1 MRSRPLPRKNPPPL
15 QRLKRFAL
23 VRSAIFYRSGGYT
36 PLLGKEHSMKT
47 LDLNQVREEL
57 EIFLESQGL
66 SQAALGRA
74 LGISSASI
82 STFRKGEYKGNN
94 KELGRKIKLY
104 LDDYANKNKRG
115 TKKENV
121 QVYESHDK
129 QMADFVMNEA
139 VRDKEIAI
147 IVGCAGSGKS
157 TIAKDYARIHPNV
170 ILIEATLHSTARV
183 ILDELCERLHISG
196 GRNLHE
202 KVILIAKELKR
213 RDVVI
218 LIDEAEHL
226 SVRALEDLRRIW
238 DFSSCPL
245 ILFGT
250 EILLKNL
257 IGKNG
262 ELRQLYSRIGGKWNM
277 KGLSQE
283 ECGALFTQGI
293 HAYTKGNFRSS
304 AKLYAKAARLAELHN
319 VKLDK
324 DIIAQAVSMIIV

>member
-1 MRSRPLPRKNPPPL
+1 
-15 QRLKRFAL
+15 
-23 VRSAIFYRSGGYT
+23 
-36 PLLGKEHSMKT
+36 MKT

-304 AKLYAKAARLAELHN
+304 AKLYAKAARLAELHH

>member
-1 MRSRPLPRKNPPPL
+1 
-15 QRLKRFAL
+15 
-23 VRSAIFYRSGGYT
+23 
-36 PLLGKEHSMKT
+36 MKT

-57 EIFLESQGL
+57 EIFLNVQNV
-66 SQAALGRA
+66 SQAALSRA
-74 LGISSASI
+74 LGISGASI

-94 KELGRKIKLY
+94 EELARKIKLY
-104 LDDYANKNKRG
+104 LDDYTSKDKGAD
-115 TKKENV
+115 TQSVE
-121 QVYESHDK
+121 VYESHDK
-129 QMADFVMNEA
+129 QMADFVINEA

-157 TIAKDYARIHPNV
+157 TIAKDYARIHPNA

-238 DFSSCPL
+238 DFSSVPL

-257 IGKNG
+257 MGKNG

-283 ECGALFTQGI
+283 ECEALFVKGI

-304 AKLYAKAARLAELHN
+304 SKLYKRACRLAQLHN

-324 DIIAQAVSMIIV
+324 DIIAQACAMIIL

>member
-1 MRSRPLPRKNPPPL
+1 
-15 QRLKRFAL
+15 
-23 VRSAIFYRSGGYT
+23 
-36 PLLGKEHSMKT
+36 MKT

-57 EIFLESQGL
+57 EIFLNVQNV

-74 LGISSASI
+74 LGISGASI

-94 KELGRKIKLY
+94 EELARKIKLY
-104 LDDYANKNKRG
+104 LDNYA
-115 TKKENV
+115 KKSSKDIKEV
-121 QVYESHDK
+121 AIFESKDK
-129 QMADFVMNEA
+129 QMADFVINEA
-139 VRDKEIAI
+139 MRDKEIAI

-157 TIAKDYARIHPNV
+157 TIAKDYARLHPNA

-202 KVILIAKELKR
+202 KVLLISKELKR

-283 ECGALFTQGI
+283 ECETLFTQGI

-304 AKLYAKAARLAELHN
+304 GKLYKRACRLAELHN

-324 DIIAQAVSMIIV
+324 DIIAQAVSMIIL

>member
-1 MRSRPLPRKNPPPL
+1 MKN
-15 QRLKRFAL
+15 
-23 VRSAIFYRSGGYT
+23 V
-36 PLLGKEHSMKT
+36 
-47 LDLNQVREEL
+47 DLNQVREEL

-74 LGISSASI
+74 LGVSSASI

-104 LDDYANKNKRG
+104 LDNYANKNKG
-115 TKKENV
+115 GAKKENV

-129 QMADFVMNEA
+129 QMADFVINEA

-157 TIAKDYARIHPNV
+157 TIAKDYARLHPNA

-183 ILDELCERLHISG
+183 ILDELCERTHISG

-202 KVILIAKELKR
+202 KVLLIAKELKR

-245 ILFGT
+245 IFFGT

-283 ECGALFTQGI
+283 ECGALFTKGI

-304 AKLYAKAARLAELHN
+304 IKLYKRACRLAELHN

>member
-1 MRSRPLPRKNPPPL
+1 MKN
-15 QRLKRFAL
+15 
-23 VRSAIFYRSGGYT
+23 V
-36 PLLGKEHSMKT
+36 
-47 LDLNQVREEL
+47 DLNQVREEL

-74 LGISSASI
+74 IGVSSASI

-104 LDDYANKNKRG
+104 LDDYANKNKG
-115 TKKENV
+115 GAKKENV

-129 QMADFVMNEA
+129 QMADFVINEA

-157 TIAKDYARIHPNV
+157 TIAKDYARLHPNA

-183 ILDELCERLHISG
+183 ILDELCERTHISG

-202 KVILIAKELKR
+202 KVLLIAKELKR

-262 ELRQLYSRIGGKWNM
+262 ELRQLYSRIGGKWHL
-277 KGLSQE
+277 KGLSE
-283 ECGALFTQGI
+283 AETNEVFIKGI

-304 AKLYAKAARLAELHN
+304 VKLYKRACRLAELHN

>member
-1 MRSRPLPRKNPPPL
+1 
-15 QRLKRFAL
+15 
-23 VRSAIFYRSGGYT
+23 
-36 PLLGKEHSMKT
+36 MKT

-202 KVILIAKELKR
+202 KVIWIAKELKR

>member
-1 MRSRPLPRKNPPPL
+1 MKN
-15 QRLKRFAL
+15 
-23 VRSAIFYRSGGYT
+23 V
-36 PLLGKEHSMKT
+36 
-47 LDLNQVREEL
+47 DLNQVREEL
-57 EIFLESQGL
+57 EIFLKVQNV
-66 SQAALGRA
+66 SQAALSRA
-74 LGISSASI
+74 LGISGASI

-94 KELGRKIKLY
+94 EELGRKIKLY

-115 TKKENV
+115 TKKESV

-129 QMADFVMNEA
+129 QMADFVINEA

-157 TIAKDYARIHPNV
+157 TIAKDYASCHPNA

-262 ELRQLYSRIGGKWNM
+262 ELRQLYSRIGGKWHM

-283 ECGALFTQGI
+283 ECGALFVKGI

-304 AKLYAKAARLAELHN
+304 AKLYAKAARLAELHD

>member
-1 MRSRPLPRKNPPPL
+1 MKN
-15 QRLKRFAL
+15 
-23 VRSAIFYRSGGYT
+23 V
-36 PLLGKEHSMKT
+36 
-47 LDLNQVREEL
+47 DLNQVREEL
-57 EIFLESQGL
+57 EIFLKVQNI

-74 LGISSASI
+74 IGVSSASI

-104 LDDYANKNKRG
+104 LDNY
-115 TKKENV
+115 TKKKSKDIKEV
-121 QVYESHDK
+121 AIFESKDK
-129 QMADFVMNEA
+129 QMADFVINEA

-157 TIAKDYARIHPNV
+157 TIAKDYARLHPNA

-183 ILDELCERLHISG
+183 ILDELCERTHISG

-202 KVILIAKELKR
+202 KVLLIAKELKR

-218 LIDEAEHL
+218 LIDEVEHL

-238 DFSSCPL
+238 DFSSVPL

-262 ELRQLYSRIGGKWNM
+262 ELRQLYSRIGGKWHL
-277 KGLSQE
+277 KGLSE
-283 ECGALFTQGI
+283 AETNEVFIKGI

-304 AKLYAKAARLAELHN
+304 VKLYKRACRLAELHN

>member
-1 MRSRPLPRKNPPPL
+1 
-15 QRLKRFAL
+15 
-23 VRSAIFYRSGGYT
+23 
-36 PLLGKEHSMKT
+36 MKT

-66 SQAALGRA
+66 SQASLARA

-94 KELGRKIKLY
+94 KELARKIKLY
-104 LDDYANKNKRG
+104 LDDY
-115 TKKENV
+115 TKKSSKVIKEV
-121 QVYESHDK
+121 AIFESKDK
-129 QMADFVMNEA
+129 QMAEFVMNEA

-147 IVGCAGSGKS
+147 ITGVAGSGKS
-157 TIAKDYARIHPNV
+157 TIAKDYARLHPNV
-170 ILIEATLHSTARV
+170 ILIEATLHTTPRV
-183 ILDELCERLHISG
+183 LLDELCERLHISG

-293 HAYTKGNFRSS
+293 HGYTKGNFRSS

>member
-1 MRSRPLPRKNPPPL
+1 MKN
-15 QRLKRFAL
+15 
-23 VRSAIFYRSGGYT
+23 V
-36 PLLGKEHSMKT
+36 
-47 LDLNQVREEL
+47 DLNQVCEEL
-57 EIFLESQGL
+57 EIFLKVQNI

-74 LGISSASI
+74 IGVSSASI

-104 LDDYANKNKRG
+104 LDNYA
-115 TKKENV
+115 KKSSKDIKEV
-121 QVYESHDK
+121 AIFESKDK
-129 QMADFVMNEA
+129 QMADFVINEA

-157 TIAKDYARIHPNV
+157 TIAKDYARLHPNA

-183 ILDELCERLHISG
+183 ILDELCERTHISG

-202 KVILIAKELKR
+202 KVLLIAKELKR

-218 LIDEAEHL
+218 FIDEAEHL

-283 ECGALFTQGI
+283 ECETLFFKGI

-304 AKLYAKAARLAELHN
+304 EKLYRRAARLAELHN

>member
-1 MRSRPLPRKNPPPL
+1 MKN
-15 QRLKRFAL
+15 
-23 VRSAIFYRSGGYT
+23 V
-36 PLLGKEHSMKT
+36 
-47 LDLNQVREEL
+47 DLNQVREEL

-66 SQAALGRA
+66 SQVALGRA

-104 LDDYANKNKRG
+104 LDDYTSKDKGAD
-115 TKKENV
+115 TQNV

-129 QMADFVMNEA
+129 QMADFVINEA

-157 TIAKDYARIHPNV
+157 TIAKDYARIHPNA

-262 ELRQLYSRIGGKWNM
+262 ELRQLYSRIGGKWHM
-277 KGLSQE
+277 KGLSE
-283 ECGALFTQGI
+283 AETNEVFIKGI
-293 HAYTKGNFRSS
+293 HGYTKGNFRSS
-304 AKLYAKAARLAELHN
+304 GKLYKRACRLAELHN

>member
-1 MRSRPLPRKNPPPL
+1 
-15 QRLKRFAL
+15 
-23 VRSAIFYRSGGYT
+23 
-36 PLLGKEHSMKT
+36 MKT

-57 EIFLESQGL
+57 EIFFESQGL

-74 LGISSASI
+74 LGISGASI

-104 LDDYANKNKRG
+104 LDDYTSKDKGAD
-115 TKKENV
+115 TQSV

-129 QMADFVMNEA
+129 QMADFVINEA

-147 IVGCAGSGKS
+147 ITGVAGSGKS
-157 TIAKDYARIHPNV
+157 TIAKDYARIHPNA

-262 ELRQLYSRIGGKWNM
+262 ELRQLYSRIGGKWHL
-277 KGLSQE
+277 KGLSE
-283 ECGALFTQGI
+283 AETNEVFIKGI
-293 HAYTKGNFRSS
+293 HSYTKGNFRSS
-304 AKLYAKAARLAELHN
+304 SKLYKRACRLAELHN